1 MTEATTAAATKVK
14 PAKAASAFQLPKY
27 GMPNFDLPKMEV
39 PEAFRAMAENSV
51 AQARH
56 SCEKAKSA
64 AADASDLVQN
74 SYITAAKGA
83 MDYNLKLIEIART
96 NMKAGFGY
104 IDALLGVK
112 SPSEF
117 AELSSVHT
125 REQLNAVTEQTKE
138 LMALAEKVATETGEP
153 LKTGLTKA
161 LGKFASSQGGYH

>member
-96 NMKAGFGY
+96 NVKAGFGY
-104 IDALLGVK
+104 IDALLVGTGDPAA
-112 SPSEF
+112 SNQNRAATQPIRHGTTS
-117 AELSSVHT
+117 
-125 REQLNAVTEQTKE
+125 AVC
-138 LMALAEKVATETGEP
+138 M
-153 LKTGLTKA
+153 KA
-161 LGKFASSQGGYH
+161 PNIR